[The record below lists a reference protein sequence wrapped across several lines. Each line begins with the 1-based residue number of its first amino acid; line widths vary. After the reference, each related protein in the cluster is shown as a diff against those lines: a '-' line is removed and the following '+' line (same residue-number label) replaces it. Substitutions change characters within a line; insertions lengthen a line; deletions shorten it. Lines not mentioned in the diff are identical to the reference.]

1 LGVRFSAIITT
12 IDSDNIVIISRG
24 GISPCDKDIKFKE
37 RFLVAMADSMI
48 TFAITAG
55 IFAFLVAVVFGAR
68 AKRYSS
74 GYTSSGGHA
83 ETSG

>member
-1 LGVRFSAIITT
+1 MAEEMFMFAVTT
-12 IDSDNIVIISRG
+12 
-24 GISPCDKDIKFKE
+24 
-37 RFLVAMADSMI
+37 
-48 TFAITAG
+48 G
-55 IFAFLVAVVFGAR
+55 IFAFLVAIVFGAR

>member
-1 LGVRFSAIITT
+1 M
-12 IDSDNIVIISRG
+12 IISLHG
-24 GISPCDKDIKFKE
+24 TLPCNKDIKFQAW
-37 RFLVAMADSMI
+37 LCGDMADSMFM
-48 TFAITAG
+48 FAVTAG

-83 ETSG
+83 ESSG

>member
-1 LGVRFSAIITT
+1 
-12 IDSDNIVIISRG
+12 
-24 GISPCDKDIKFKE
+24 
-37 RFLVAMADSMI
+37 MADAMI
-48 TFAITAG
+48 MFAVTAG

-74 GYTSSGGHA
+74 GYKSSGGHA